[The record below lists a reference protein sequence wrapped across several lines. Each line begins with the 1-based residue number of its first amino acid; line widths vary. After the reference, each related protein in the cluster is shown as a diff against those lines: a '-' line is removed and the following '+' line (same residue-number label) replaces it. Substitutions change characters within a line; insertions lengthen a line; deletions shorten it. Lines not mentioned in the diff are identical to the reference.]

1 MEGEGAGISYLGT
14 DVIIHWE
21 GRTAEACWMVVSLTY
36 KELLQVSKL
45 PFLFT
50 VVWEKAAFSVHC
62 SVGEI

>member
-1 MEGEGAGISYLGT
+1 
-14 DVIIHWE
+14 
-21 GRTAEACWMVVSLTY
+21 MVVSLTY

-50 VVWEKAAFSVHC
+50 VVWEKAAFYVHC